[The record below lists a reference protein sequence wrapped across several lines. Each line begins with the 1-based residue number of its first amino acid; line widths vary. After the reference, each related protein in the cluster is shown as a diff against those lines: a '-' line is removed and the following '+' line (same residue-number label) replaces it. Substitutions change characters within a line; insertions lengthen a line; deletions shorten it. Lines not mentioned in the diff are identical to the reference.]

1 MSVRL
6 ITGATGFVGGAVV
19 LELLDRAEG
28 RVLAVVRGRDAAQAR
43 ARLHGALE
51 EMAAG
56 YGRPDLIPAVRE
68 RTDAVPGDIL
78 APACGADQADLPDV
92 DEFWHVAAS
101 LKYKEKDREEIEAA
115 NVGGT
120 ENALDLARRLGVPV
134 FNYVST
140 SYVAGSRRG
149 IVPEGP
155 VLDASL
161 ANNCYEETKIRA
173 ERLVEAAAGTMR
185 VRIMR
190 PTIVVGHSRTRHGL
204 NWSGLYGFARQL
216 LVFQELVRPKVGTL
230 LSHTRLRLVSDP
242 FAPINL
248 VPVDVVARNAVTIA
262 LSQSPATYFHL
273 GNTVTPTARE
283 VVGTVMGLTGL
294 REPLWVRD
302 KDDFTAIDDVLDK
315 GMGFY
320 GSYYR
325 YGKRFDLSN
334 TEAVCGPGSCHA
346 PMDAEQITEFVRHYL
361 SREPELAGKAGPAR
375 VLHAVAA

>member
-19 LELLDRAEG
+19 LELLDRTG
-28 RVLAVVRGRDAAQAR
+28 DRILGLVRGRDGAQAR

-51 EMAAG
+51 EMAEG
-56 YGRPDLIPAVRE
+56 YGRPDLIAAVRE

-78 APACGADQADLPDV
+78 APACGADPAALPRV

-101 LKYKEKDREEIEAA
+101 LRYKEKDREEIEAA

-120 ENALDLARRLGVPV
+120 AHALELAGLLGVPV

-140 SYVAGSRRG
+140 GYVAGARRG

-155 VLDASL
+155 VLDPAL

-173 ERLVEAAAGTMR
+173 EQLVEAAAENLR
-185 VRIMR
+185 VRILR

-248 VPVDVVARNAVTIA
+248 VPVDLVARNAVTIA
-262 LSQSPATYFHL
+262 LSRSPAVYFHL
-273 GNTVTPTARE
+273 GNSVTPIARE
-283 VVGTVMGLTGL
+283 VVAAVMRLTGL

-334 TEAVCGPGSCHA
+334 TETVCGPGSCAA
-346 PMDAEQITEFVRHYL
+346 PMDAAQITEYVRHYL
-361 SREPELAGKAGPAR
+361 AREPELAGKAGRAR